1 MNTDPSQTTRV
12 SKVDRWAILLLAVVA
27 PMVAFWIQTAW
38 VFRREIRHYQAL
50 LSCVGEPGLWAV
62 LLLEV
67 LLGWAVLMIFRR
79 AIIRQATVRWAAC
92 LCLCGV
98 WTYVAFLIMPG
109 VHR

>member
-1 MNTDPSQTTRV
+1 VNTDPSQAAPV
-12 SKVDRWAILLLAVVA
+12 SKADRWAILLLAVLA
-27 PMVAFWIQTAW
+27 PAVAFWIQTAW

-50 LSCVGEPGLWAV
+50 LSCVGEPRLWAV

-67 LLGWAVLMIFRR
+67 LLGWGVLLIFRR
-79 AIIRQATVRWAAC
+79 ALLRQGIVWWAAC